1 MTKVAKRMWRNTALD
16 CNFETEYLQKQEE
29 STGGASAG
37 HTYAY
42 TRRLECVCVPWC
54 APVGEWE
61 TPTYPLLTKT
71 SLGQSAI
78 LMMKSSEIEL
88 CIQ

>member
-54 APVGEWE
+54 APVGD
-61 TPTYPLLTKT
+61 PNLP
-71 SLGQSAI
+71 SLDKNESRSVSYSHDEEFGN
-78 LMMKSSEIEL
+78 
-88 CIQ
+88 